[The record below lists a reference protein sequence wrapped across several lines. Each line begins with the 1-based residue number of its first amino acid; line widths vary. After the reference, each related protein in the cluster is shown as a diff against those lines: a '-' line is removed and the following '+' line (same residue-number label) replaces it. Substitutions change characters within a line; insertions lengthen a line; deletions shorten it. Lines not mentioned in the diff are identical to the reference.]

1 MKLVKELY
9 SQLKHDKI
17 ELNWNKNPIPM
28 SKFMSFL
35 TVPTER
41 STDHLGYS
49 NGWTLHFNEEHKLKV
64 GGANYGGT
72 EWLNRLEYGKN
83 LSNPYNNY
91 VNPFFLFDILTDE
104 GKAFFVDYYQKE
116 IQEIL
121 SSCESSIQSMK
132 AQLAYKENLYDDL
145 KVEVDR
151 IAQYGKIDSV
161 KIETKGGKP

>member
-17 ELNWNKNPIPM
+17 EFNWNKNPIPM

-35 TVPTER
+35 TIPTER

-49 NGWTLHFNEEHKLKV
+49 NGWTLHLNEDHKLKV

-72 EWLNRLEYGKN
+72 EWLNRLEYGRN

-91 VNPFFLFDILTDE
+91 VNPFFLFDILTNE

-116 IQEIL
+116 IDEIL
-121 SSCESSIQSMK
+121 SSCQSSIQSLK
-132 AQLAYKENLYDDL
+132 AQLVYKENLYDDL

-151 IAQYGKIDSV
+151 LRDIGVLIDN
-161 KIETKGGKP
+161 KPKTK